1 MSALIVFCTCT
12 NEEEA
17 SRIASTI
24 VEEHLAACVNVLPP
38 VRSIYR
44 WQGKV
49 ETASEILLLIKTSE
63 ERLAALEHRVQALHG
78 YEVPEVIAVP
88 IVSGS
93 EKYLNWL
100 REQVS

>member
-1 MSALIVFCTCT
+1 MSELIVFCTCA

-24 VEEHLAACVNVLPP
+24 VEERLAACVNLLPP

-44 WQGKV
+44 WEGKV

-63 ERLAALEHRVQALHG
+63 ERLAALEDRVHAMHS
-78 YEVPEVIAVP
+78 YEVPEMIAVP

-93 EKYLNWL
+93 AKYLDWL
-100 REQVS
+100 REQVR